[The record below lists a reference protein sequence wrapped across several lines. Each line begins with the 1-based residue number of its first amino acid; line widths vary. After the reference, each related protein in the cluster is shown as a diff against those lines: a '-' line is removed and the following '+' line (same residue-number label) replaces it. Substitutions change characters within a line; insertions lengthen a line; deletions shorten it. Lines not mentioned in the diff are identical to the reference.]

1 MEKIVRIISQSPLA
15 TRQYI
20 DGKGNERVVNSV
32 SFRLTDGVDEFVA
45 EITGERAVNFP
56 KLDYMHNYAVQCT
69 MGVRE
74 WTSQQGELQLTN
86 KIYINKINVI

>member
-15 TRQYI
+15 SRQYK
-20 DGKGNERVVNSV
+20 DGNGNERVVNSV

-69 MGVRE
+69 MAVRE
-74 WTSQQGELQLTN
+74 WTSQQGEIQQSN
-86 KIYINKINVI
+86 KIYINRICAI